1 MFKDDVKLKL
11 EEFVDPKNIEDVR
24 FYIEK
29 HDELL
34 VGVFVR
40 VFFEDIEVVFDFIRN
55 ADEDNFIVTDV
66 EKDGRDD
73 AEASGLLDE
82 ELTLDEMVEFSKDA
96 HEVDIC
102 YITSEGNLARQV
114 NLYNDFS
121 EPVD

>member
-40 VFFEDIEVVFDFIRN
+40 VFFEDIRVVFEFVCN
-55 ADEDNFIVTDV
+55 ADEEDFIVTNV
-66 EKDGRDD
+66 ERDGYDD
-73 AEASGLLDE
+73 ESNELIDE
-82 ELTLDEMVEFSKDA
+82 SITLDEMVEFSKDA